1 MKKIYDVAIIG
12 GGAVGAATAM
22 ELRIEN
28 GLNTILLEAENGLA
42 PHQTGHNSGVIHSGL
57 YYKPGSLKAKN
68 CIIGRELMY
77 KFCSEFGI
85 KHERCGKIVT
95 AVSGNELE
103 YLEKLYNR
111 GVENGLKGLRKLS
124 RDELREFE
132 PHAEGKA
139 AILVPDTGIVN
150 YRQVTETYGRLILEA
165 GGEIRTGRRFVSLA
179 KENNNLVLETNGDE
193 IRAKFLINCGGL
205 HSDQIARA
213 CGVEPGVMIV
223 PFRGEYYRI
232 KKEKE
237 YLVRNLIYPVPD
249 PKYPFLGV
257 HFTRMALGGVEAGPN
272 ALLALKREGYA
283 HSDISITDMLEY
295 AGFAGFWKMA
305 FQHYMTGI
313 KEYYRSF
320 SKAAFVRSL
329 QKLVP
334 EITEADIERGGSG
347 VRAQALDRE
356 GKLVDDF
363 RIAEADKMIHILN
376 APSPAATASISIGKT
391 IAGMAVKRIL

>member
-1 MKKIYDVAIIG
+1 MKKIYDIAIIG

-22 ELRIEN
+22 ELQIEN

-85 KHERCGKIVT
+85 KHDRCGKIVT
-95 AVSGNELE
+95 AVFGNELE

-150 YRQVTETYGRLILEA
+150 YRQVTETYGCLILEA

-213 CGVEPGVMIV
+213 CGVEPGVIIV

-237 YLVRNLIYPVPD
+237 YLVRNLIYPAPD
-249 PKYPFLGV
+249 PRYPFLGV